1 MYKIFIVEDE
11 LLIRQNIRNI
21 IESIQGPYV
30 LAGEA
35 ADGEMA
41 LSMMRDI
48 LPDVLITDLR
58 MPFLDGFGLIR
69 HVKAVIPWLKIIII
83 SGYDEF
89 ESAQKAISLGVDMY
103 LLKPVRRGE
112 LEAAISK
119 VVLRLDES
127 RRENSATGG
136 FDENERQYALEQ
148 HFVSQ
153 LLYGSE
159 DTGYVL
165 ERARSLGMDVVH
177 PLYKIAMFCFDIHDD
192 KREEFRAQ
200 IFRILQEQNIRLFH
214 FNGSD
219 QLTVILCGD
228 NKTAL
233 NDKTRQ
239 FINIAQ
245 DALGSLGVVTA
256 VAGGI
261 VERLSA
267 IRDSCAAAGAMIK
280 MMRGIGSAEIIDIN
294 DTAQIAADI
303 VSFSGVFDGSLYS
316 KLSEAAEEDVPAIL
330 DPYLH
335 GADGDKFNSV
345 LFRSYALA
353 EILKT
358 AVSLVCTAKPGTNR
372 KDIAA
377 KLSGSHDI
385 FLACERRDSF
395 ENQAV
400 RLLGEAVRLRREG
413 SAQPK
418 HGNII
423 NHAKEYVAENFCD
436 PNISLISTAKFVGMS
451 PAHFSTIFAQ
461 TTGTSF
467 INYLT
472 AMRVS
477 RAKELL
483 TRSDMKLS
491 AIAMDIGYN
500 EPNYFSHVFKKVEG
514 ITPKEYRNKNVAT

>member
-21 IESIQGPYV
+21 IESIQGPYA
-30 LAGEA
+30 LTGEA

-41 LSMMRDI
+41 LSMMQDI
-48 LPDVLITDLR
+48 MPDILITDLK

-69 HVKAVIPWLKIIII
+69 HIKAIIPWLKIIII

-103 LLKPVRRGE
+103 LLKPVRREE

-119 VVLRLDES
+119 VVLGLDEN
-127 RRENSATGG
+127 RHKNSAPGG
-136 FDENERQYALEQ
+136 YDEDELQYALRQ

-153 LLYGSE
+153 LLYGSV

-165 ERARSLGMDVVH
+165 ERARTLGLDVVH
-177 PLYKIAMFCFDIHDD
+177 PLYQIAMFYFDVHDH
-192 KREEFRAQ
+192 KREEFRSA
-200 IFRILQEQNIRLFH
+200 IFSVLHEQDARLFY

-233 NDKTRQ
+233 NEETYQ
-239 FINIAQ
+239 FINITRY
-245 DALGSLGVVTA
+245 ALSSLCVLTTVV
-256 VAGGI
+256 GNI

-280 MMRGIGSAEIIDIN
+280 KVRNIASVEIIDIN

-303 VSFSGVFDGSLYS
+303 VSFSGVFDSSLYS
-316 KLSEAAEEDVPAIL
+316 KLQECAEDDIPAL
-330 DPYLH
+330 LETYFN
-335 GADGDKFNSV
+335 GADSVKFNSV
-345 LFRSYALA
+345 LYRYYALVDV
-353 EILKT
+353 LKM
-358 AVSLVCTAKPGTNR
+358 AVSLVCASKPGADS
-372 KDIAA
+372 KDVAA
-377 KLSGSHDI
+377 RLSGSHDI
-385 FLACERRDSF
+385 FLASERRDSF
-395 ENQAV
+395 EKQAV
-400 RLLGEAVRLRREG
+400 QLLSEAVRLRREG
-413 SAQPK
+413 SSQPR
-418 HGNII
+418 HSHVI
-423 NHAKEYVAENFCD
+423 NRAKEYVAENFCD
-436 PNISLISTAKFVGMS
+436 PNISLISTARFVGMS

-472 AMRVS
+472 AMRLN
-477 RAKELL
+477 RAKQLL
-483 TRSDMKLS
+483 TGSDMKLS

-514 ITPKEYRNKNVAT
+514 ITPKEYRNKFL

>member
-1 MYKIFIVEDE
+1 VYKIFIVEDE

-30 LAGEA
+30 FAGEA

-41 LSMMRDI
+41 LSMMQDI
-48 LPDVLITDLR
+48 LPDILITDLK

-69 HVKAVIPWLKIIII
+69 HVKAIIPWLKIIII

-103 LLKPVRRGE
+103 LLKPVRRKE

-119 VVLRLDES
+119 VVLQLDES
-127 RRENSATGG
+127 RRENAAPGG
-136 FDENERQYALEQ
+136 FDEDEQQYALKQ

-165 ERARSLGMDVVH
+165 ECARTLGMDIVH

-192 KREEFRAQ
+192 KREAFRAR
-200 IFRILQEQNIRLFH
+200 IFRTLREEDIQLFYLG
-214 FNGSD
+214 GSD

-228 NKTAL
+228 SKTAL
-233 NDKTRQ
+233 NDKTDR

-245 DALGSLGVVTA
+245 DELGSLGIVTA
-256 VAGGI
+256 VAGNI
-261 VERLSA
+261 VERLST
-267 IRDSCAAAGAMIK
+267 IRDACAAAGAMIK
-280 MMRGIGSAEIIDIN
+280 MARGIGYTGVIDVN
-294 DTAQIAADI
+294 DTAKIAADI
-303 VSFSGVFDGSLYS
+303 VNFSGVFDSSLYA
-316 KLSEAAEEDVPAIL
+316 KLSEAAEEDLPAIL
-330 DPYLH
+330 DAYLN
-335 GADGDKFNSV
+335 GADGGKFNSV
-345 LFRSYALA
+345 LFRCHAMTD
-353 EILKT
+353 ILKT
-358 AVSLVCTAKPGTNR
+358 AVSLICAAKPGANS

-377 KLSGSHDI
+377 KLSGDHDI

-395 ENQAV
+395 EEQAV
-400 RLLGEAVRLRREG
+400 RLLSEAVRLRREG
-413 SAQPK
+413 TTQPK
-418 HGNII
+418 HCHII
-423 NHAKEYVAENFCD
+423 NQAKAYVAENFCD

-483 TRSDMKLS
+483 TQSDMKLS

-514 ITPKEYRNKNVAT
+514 ITPKEYRNRFL